1 MFRYLETVK
10 SVFNNYWTLLFL
22 LLVTN
27 AVLAQDNFDSFK
39 VELDQ
44 TLANEAV
51 YLSQKNSAI
60 NQSKRRLRSEKS
72 NEVRYLLNKKLY
84 EEYKSYQSD
93 SALVYAKR
101 SLQIAYKNQNKTQ
114 ISKAQL
120 DLATILG
127 TLGMYSQALEILNA
141 MEPQLPSEL
150 KGELY
155 WTKRVIYGGLTGYA
169 NGVEEKNKYNQLG
182 NNYRDKAIAHLS
194 KTSPEF
200 ILATSGQLLSL
211 KKHHQAIDL
220 LLPYFDIISKKDP
233 NRAVIAYLISEN
245 YKAKKDKEQEKKW
258 LAISA
263 ISDLELVKKE
273 NISLRELAFILYEE
287 GDIES
292 AYEYIKRS
300 LDDAVFCN
308 SKLRTYEISKML
320 PIINETYEAKNKS
333 AKSQLIVFLISAS
346 VLSLFLLGVLILLFK
361 QMKKLAKA
369 QRNVELANNQL
380 SELNQQLQGFNSK
393 LNQTNL
399 ELAETSLLK
408 EIYIG
413 RYMDQCSVYIGKMDE
428 YSQKLKVM
436 ATAGKV
442 NDLVSTVKSKAFID
456 KELKEFYTQFD
467 ATFIQ
472 LFPTFVA
479 EFKDLLNE
487 PESIIIKKGE
497 LLNPELRLFALIR
510 LGIKDS
516 AKIAEFLRYSA
527 STIYNYRSQIKN
539 KAKGPREQFELK
551 VMGIGTSSK

>member
-1 MFRYLETVK
+1 MFK
-10 SVFNNYWTLLFL
+10 NYWPLLFL
-22 LLVTN
+22 LFVTN
-27 AVLAQDNFDSFK
+27 TLLAQDNFDQLK
-39 VELDQ
+39 KELDQ
-44 TLANEAV
+44 TLANETV
-51 YLSQKNSAI
+51 YLNHKNSAI
-60 NQSKRRLRSEKS
+60 NQFKKSLRSEKS

-114 ISKAQL
+114 ISTAQL
-120 DLATILG
+120 DLASILG

-141 MEPQLPSEL
+141 IEPQLPSEL

-155 WTKRVIYGGLTGYA
+155 WTKRVVYGGLTGYA

-182 NNYRDKAIAHLS
+182 NNYRDKAIVHLS
-194 KTSPEF
+194 KKSPQF

-211 KKHHQAIDL
+211 KKYNQAINL
-220 LLPYFDIISKKDP
+220 LLPCIDTISKKDP

-245 YKAKKDKEQEKKW
+245 YRLLNDKTQEKKW

-292 AYEYIKRS
+292 AYEYLKRS

-369 QRNVELANNQL
+369 QKNVELANNKL
-380 SELNQQLQGFNSK
+380 SELNQQLQGFNNK

-456 KELKEFYTQFD
+456 KELKEFYAQFD

-516 AKIAEFLRYSA
+516 AKIADFLRYSA

-539 KAKGPREQFELK
+539 KAKGPRELFELK
-551 VMGIGTSSK
+551 VMSIGSSNKM

>member
-1 MFRYLETVK
+1 MFK
-10 SVFNNYWTLLFL
+10 NYWPLLFL
-22 LLVTN
+22 LFVTN
-27 AVLAQDNFDSFK
+27 TLLAQDNFDQLK
-39 VELDQ
+39 KELDQ
-44 TLANEAV
+44 TLANETV
-51 YLSQKNSAI
+51 YLNHKNSAI
-60 NQSKRRLRSEKS
+60 NQFKKRLRSEKS

-114 ISKAQL
+114 ISTAQL
-120 DLATILG
+120 DLASILG

-155 WTKRVIYGGLTGYA
+155 WTKKVVYGGLTGYA

-182 NNYRDKAIAHLS
+182 NNYRDKAIVHLS
-194 KTSPEF
+194 KKSPQF

-211 KKHHQAIDL
+211 KKYNQAINL
-220 LLPYFDIISKKDP
+220 LLPCIDTISKKDP

-245 YKAKKDKEQEKKW
+245 YRLLNDKTQEKKW

-346 VLSLFLLGVLILLFK
+346 VLSIFLLGVLILLFK

-369 QRNVELANNQL
+369 QKNVELANNKL
-380 SELNQQLQGFNSK
+380 SELNQQLQGFNNK

-456 KELKEFYTQFD
+456 KELKEFYAQFD

-516 AKIAEFLRYSA
+516 AKIADFLRYSA

-539 KAKGPREQFELK
+539 KAKGPRELFELK
-551 VMGIGTSSK
+551 VMSIGSSNKM

>member
-1 MFRYLETVK
+1 
-10 SVFNNYWTLLFL
+10 VFKNYWSVLFFL
-22 LLVTN
+22 FATN
-27 AVLAQDNFDSFK
+27 ALLAQDSFDLLK
-39 VELDQ
+39 KELDQ
-44 TLANEAV
+44 TLANEAL
-51 YLSQKNSAI
+51 YQNKKNRAI
-60 NQSKRRLRSEKS
+60 NQLKNRLRATSS
-72 NEVRYLLNKKLY
+72 NEIRYLLYDKLY
-84 EEYKSYQSD
+84 NEYKSYQSD

-101 SLQIAYKNQNKTQ
+101 GVLIAHKTKNVTQ
-114 ISKAQL
+114 LTKAQL
-120 DLATILG
+120 NLASILG
-127 TLGMYSQALEILNA
+127 TLGMYNQALEILNA
-141 MEPQLPSEL
+141 MESQHSIEL

-155 WTKRVIYGGLTGYA
+155 WTKRIIYGGLSSYA
-169 NGVEEKNKYNQLG
+169 NGTEEKTKFNHLG
-182 NNYRDKAIAHLS
+182 DRYRDKALLNLS
-194 KTSPEF
+194 KKSTDYIVAF
-200 ILATSGQLLSL
+200 SGQLLS
-211 KKHHQAIDL
+211 KQKYNQAIAI
-220 LLPYFDIISKKDP
+220 LLPQFNKISKNNP

-245 YKAKKDKEQEKKW
+245 YKALNNKEQEKKW

-292 AYEYIKRS
+292 AYNYIKRS

-333 AKSQLIVFLISAS
+333 AKSQLIIFLICAS
-346 VLSLFLLGVLILLFK
+346 VLSLFLLGVLILLFN
-361 QMKKLAKA
+361 QMKKLATA
-369 QRNVELANNQL
+369 QKSVELANYQL
-380 SELNQQLQGFNSK
+380 SELNQQLQGFNDK

-413 RYMDQCSVYIGKMDE
+413 RYMDQCSIYIGKMEE

-436 ATAGKV
+436 ATAGKI

-456 KELKEFYTQFD
+456 KELKEFYAQFD
-467 ATFIQ
+467 QTFIQ
-472 LFPTFVA
+472 LFPSFVS
-479 EFKDLLNE
+479 EFKELLIE
-487 PESIIIKKGE
+487 PDSIQIKKGE
-497 LLNPELRLFALIR
+497 VLNPELRLFALIR

-551 VMGIGTSSK
+551 VMEIGSTNKEVN

>member
-1 MFRYLETVK
+1 MFK
-10 SVFNNYWTLLFL
+10 NYWPLLFL
-22 LLVTN
+22 LFVTN
-27 AVLAQDNFDSFK
+27 TLLAQDNFDQLK
-39 VELDQ
+39 KELDQ
-44 TLANEAV
+44 TLANETV
-51 YLSQKNSAI
+51 YLNHKNSAI
-60 NQSKRRLRSEKS
+60 NQFKKRLRSEKS

-114 ISKAQL
+114 ISTAQL
-120 DLATILG
+120 DLASILG

-182 NNYRDKAIAHLS
+182 NNYRDKAIVHLS
-194 KTSPEF
+194 KKSPQF

-211 KKHHQAIDL
+211 KKHNQAINL
-220 LLPYFDIISKKDP
+220 LLPCIDTISKKDP

-245 YKAKKDKEQEKKW
+245 YRLLNDKTQEKKW

-369 QRNVELANNQL
+369 QKNVELANNKL
-380 SELNQQLQGFNSK
+380 SELNQQLQGFNNK

-456 KELKEFYTQFD
+456 KELKEFYAQFD

-516 AKIAEFLRYSA
+516 AKIADFLRYSA

-539 KAKGPREQFELK
+539 KAKGPRELFELK
-551 VMGIGTSSK
+551 VMSIGSSNKM

>member
-1 MFRYLETVK
+1 MK
-10 SVFNNYWTLLFL
+10 SVFKNYWPLLFL
-22 LLVTN
+22 LFVTN
-27 AVLAQDNFDSFK
+27 TLLAQDNFDQLK
-39 VELDQ
+39 KELDQ
-44 TLANEAV
+44 TLANETV
-51 YLSQKNSAI
+51 YLNHKNSAI
-60 NQSKRRLRSEKS
+60 NQFKKRLRSEKS

-114 ISKAQL
+114 ISTAQL
-120 DLATILG
+120 DLASILG
-127 TLGMYSQALEILNA
+127 TLGMYNQALEILNA
-141 MEPQLPSEL
+141 IEPQLPSEL

-155 WTKRVIYGGLTGYA
+155 WTKRVVYGGLTGYA

-182 NNYRDKAIAHLS
+182 NNYRDKAIVHLS
-194 KTSPEF
+194 KKSPQF

-211 KKHHQAIDL
+211 KKYNQAINL
-220 LLPYFDIISKKDP
+220 LLPCIDTISKKDP

-245 YKAKKDKEQEKKW
+245 YRLLNDKTQEKKW

-346 VLSLFLLGVLILLFK
+346 VLSIFLLGVLILLFK

-369 QRNVELANNQL
+369 QKNVELANNKL
-380 SELNQQLQGFNSK
+380 SELNQQLQGFNNK

-456 KELKEFYTQFD
+456 KELKEFYAQFD

-539 KAKGPREQFELK
+539 KAKGPRELFELK
-551 VMGIGTSSK
+551 VMSIGSSNKM

>member
-1 MFRYLETVK
+1 MFK
-10 SVFNNYWTLLFL
+10 NYWSILLLFFISNSL
-22 LLVTN
+22 
-27 AVLAQDNFDSFK
+27 LAQDSFALLK
-39 VELDQ
+39 KELDQ
-44 TLANEAV
+44 TLENEPL
-51 YLSQKNSAI
+51 YLNKKNSAI
-60 NQSKRRLRSEKS
+60 NQLKSRLRSSSS
-72 NEVRYLLNKKLY
+72 NEIRYSLNEKLY
-84 EEYKSYQSD
+84 DEYKSYQSD

-101 SLQIAYKNQNKTQ
+101 SLNSAYKNQNNIQ
-114 ISKAQL
+114 LNKAQL
-120 DLATILG
+120 NLASILG
-127 TLGMYSQALEILNA
+127 TLGMYNQALEILNS
-141 MEPQLPSEL
+141 MEPKVIPEL
-150 KGELY
+150 KGEFY
-155 WTKRVIYGGLTGYA
+155 WTKRIIYGGLSSYA
-169 NGVEEKNKYNQLG
+169 NDTEEKNKYNRLG
-182 NNYRDKAIAHLS
+182 DHYRDKAILNLPKNS
-194 KTSPEF
+194 IGF
-200 ILATSGQLLSL
+200 VLALSGQFLSQ
-211 KKHHQAIDL
+211 KKYNQAINL
-220 LLPYFDIISKKDP
+220 LLPYFNKTPKTDP

-245 YKAKKDKEQEKKW
+245 YKAKKDKTQEKKW
-258 LAISA
+258 LALSA

-346 VLSLFLLGVLILLFK
+346 VLSLFLLAVLILLFK

-369 QRNVELANNQL
+369 QKNVESANNQL
-380 SELNQQLQGFNSK
+380 SLLNEQLQSFNTK
-393 LNQTNL
+393 LNQTNS

-413 RYMDQCSVYIGKMDE
+413 RYMDQCSIYIGKMEE

-467 ATFIQ
+467 QTFML
-472 LFPTFVA
+472 LFPTFIE
-479 EFKDLLNE
+479 EFKSLLTE
-487 PESIIIKKGE
+487 PDSIQIKKGE
-497 LLNPELRLFALIR
+497 LLNPELRIFALIR

-539 KAKGPREQFELK
+539 KAKGPREQFEMEVLL
-551 VMGIGTSSK
+551 IGSSKKEAN

>member
-1 MFRYLETVK
+1 VK
-10 SVFNNYWTLLFL
+10 AVYKNYWSLLLFL
-22 LLVTN
+22 FVTN
-27 AVLAQDNFDSFK
+27 SLLAQDSFAFLK
-39 VELDQ
+39 KELDQ
-44 TLANEAV
+44 TLANEAL
-51 YLSQKNSAI
+51 YLNKKNSAI
-60 NQSKRRLRSEKS
+60 NQLKSRLRSAPS
-72 NEVRYLLNKKLY
+72 NEIHYLLNEKLY

-101 SLQIAYKNQNKTQ
+101 SLQIAYKNGNSNQVN
-114 ISKAQL
+114 KAQL
-120 DLATILG
+120 NLASILG
-127 TLGMYSQALEILNA
+127 TLGMYNQALDILNP
-141 MEPQLPSEL
+141 MESMVVLKL
-150 KGELY
+150 KGKLY
-155 WTKRVIYGGLTGYA
+155 WTKRTIYGGLSGYA
-169 NGVEEKNKYNQLG
+169 NGIEEKKKYNQLVTKYG
-182 NNYRDKAIAHLS
+182 NEAIAHLPKNS
-194 KTSPEF
+194 TEF
-200 ILATSGQLLSL
+200 SIAKSVQLFSR
-211 KKHHQAIDL
+211 KKYNQAINL
-220 LLPYFDIISKKDP
+220 LTPYFDKISKTDP

-245 YKAKKDKEQEKKW
+245 YKAKKNKEQEKKW
-258 LAISA
+258 LALSA

-346 VLSLFLLGVLILLFK
+346 VLALFLLGVLILLFK

-369 QRNVELANNQL
+369 QKNVELANNQL
-380 SELNQQLQGFNSK
+380 SVLNQQLQGFNAK

-413 RYMDQCSVYIGKMDE
+413 RYMDQCSIYIGKMEE

-442 NDLVSTVKSKAFID
+442 NDLVSTVKSKAFIE

-467 ATFIQ
+467 QTFMQ
-472 LFPTFVA
+472 LFPTFVE
-479 EFKDLLNE
+479 EFKDLLTE
-487 PESIIIKKGE
+487 PETIIIKKSE
-497 LLNPELRLFALIR
+497 LLNPELRIFALIR

-539 KAKGPREQFELK
+539 KAKGPREQFETNVLL
-551 VMGIGTSSK
+551 IGTTAKS

>member
-1 MFRYLETVK
+1 MK
-10 SVFNNYWTLLFL
+10 SVFKNYWPLLFL
-22 LLVTN
+22 LFVTN
-27 AVLAQDNFDSFK
+27 TLLAQDNFDQLK
-39 VELDQ
+39 KELDQ
-44 TLANEAV
+44 TLANETV
-51 YLSQKNSAI
+51 YLNHKNSAI
-60 NQSKRRLRSEKS
+60 NQFKKRLRSEKS

-114 ISKAQL
+114 ISTAQL
-120 DLATILG
+120 DLASILG

-141 MEPQLPSEL
+141 IEPQLPSEL

-155 WTKRVIYGGLTGYA
+155 WTKRVVYGGLTGYA

-182 NNYRDKAIAHLS
+182 NNYRDKAIVHLS
-194 KTSPEF
+194 KKSPQF

-211 KKHHQAIDL
+211 KKYNQAINL
-220 LLPYFDIISKKDP
+220 LLPCIDTISKKDP

-245 YKAKKDKEQEKKW
+245 YRLLNDKTQEKKW

-369 QRNVELANNQL
+369 QKNVELANNKL
-380 SELNQQLQGFNSK
+380 SELNQQLQGFNNK

-456 KELKEFYTQFD
+456 KELKEFYAQFD

-516 AKIAEFLRYSA
+516 AKIADFLRYSA

-539 KAKGPREQFELK
+539 KAKGPRELFELK
-551 VMGIGTSSK
+551 VMSIGSSNKM

>member
-1 MFRYLETVK
+1 MAIKHSKFYLK
-10 SVFNNYWTLLFL
+10 IA
-22 LLVTN
+22 LVL
-27 AVLAQDNFDSFK
+27 VLVCSNLSWAQDQFPILK
-39 VELDQ
+39 TKLDQ
-44 TLANEAV
+44 TLSNDLL
-51 YLSQKNSAI
+51 YLEQKNKTLTALKYELK
-60 NQSKRRLRSEKS
+60 QARLDQDRYPLLEKI
-72 NEVRYLLNKKLY
+72 Y

-101 SLQIAYKNQNKTQ
+101 SVQIALKNQNNKQQ
-114 ISKAQL
+114 IKAQL
-120 DLATILG
+120 NLASILS
-127 TLGMYSQALEILNA
+127 TLGMYNQALEILNI
-141 MEPQLPSEL
+141 MESSVALQL

-155 WTKRVIYGGLTGYA
+155 WTKRVVYGGLIGYA
-169 NGVEEKNKYNQLG
+169 NGIDEKNKYTLLANR
-182 NNYRDKAIAHLS
+182 YRDLAIAHLS
-194 KTSPEF
+194 KKSTEF
-200 ILATSGQLLSL
+200 ILATSGQLLSQ
-211 KKHHQAIDL
+211 KKPDQAIAL
-220 LLPYFDIISKKDP
+220 LLPYFETIEKSDP
-233 NRAVIAYLISEN
+233 NRAVIACLISEN
-245 YKAKKDKEQEKKW
+245 YKAKKEKEQEKKW

-308 SKLRTYEISKML
+308 SRLRTYEISKML

-333 AKSQLIVFLISAS
+333 AKKQLIVFLVSAS
-346 VLSLFLLGVLILLFK
+346 VLALFLLGVLILLFK

-369 QRNVELANNQL
+369 QKNVELANNQL

-413 RYMDQCSVYIGKMDE
+413 RYMDQCSVYIGKMEE

-456 KELKEFYTQFD
+456 KELKEFYSQFD
-467 ATFIQ
+467 QTFVQ

-487 PESIIIKKGE
+487 PDSIIIKKGE

-551 VMGIGTSSK
+551 VMEIGTNSK

>member
-1 MFRYLETVK
+1 MK
-10 SVFNNYWTLLFL
+10 SVFKKHGVFFLL

-27 AVLAQDNFDSFK
+27 AVLAQENFDYLK
-39 VELDQ
+39 KELDQ
-44 TLANEAV
+44 TLANETL
-51 YLSQKNSAI
+51 YLSQKNRAI
-60 NQSKRRLRSEKS
+60 NSLKTKLRASES
-72 NEVRYLLNKKLY
+72 NEIRYTLFKKLF

-101 SLQIAYKNQNKTQ
+101 SLQTAYKNQNNTQ
-114 ISKAQL
+114 VKKAQF

-127 TLGMYSQALEILNA
+127 TLGMYNQALEILNA
-141 MEPQLPSEL
+141 MEYELPSEL
-150 KGELY
+150 IGELY
-155 WTKRVIYGGLTGYA
+155 WTKRIIYGGLADYA
-169 NGVEEKNKYNQLG
+169 TNVEEKNRYNQLG
-182 NNYRDKAIAHLS
+182 DKYRDKARASLS
-194 KTSPEF
+194 KKSTDY
-200 ILATSGQLLSL
+200 ILASSGQLLSH
-211 KKHHQAIDL
+211 KKYNQAINL
-220 LLPYFDIISKKDP
+220 LRSYFDKIPQTDP
-233 NRAVIAYLISEN
+233 NRAVTAYLISEN
-245 YKAKKDKEQEKKW
+245 YRAKKEKNQEKKW

-369 QRNVELANNQL
+369 QENVKLANNQL
-380 SELNQQLQGFNSK
+380 SELNQQLRGFNDK
-393 LNQTNL
+393 LNKTNL

-413 RYMDQCSVYIGKMDE
+413 RYMDQCSIYIGKMEE
-428 YSQKLKVM
+428 YSQRLKVM

-442 NDLVSTVKSKAFID
+442 NDLVNTVKSKAFID
-456 KELKEFYTQFD
+456 KELKEFYAQFD

-472 LFPTFVA
+472 LFPSFVE
-479 EFKDLLNE
+479 EFKALLTS
-487 PESIIIKKGE
+487 PEGIIIKKGE
-497 LLNPELRLFALIR
+497 MLNPELRLFALIR

-516 AKIAEFLRYSA
+516 AKIADFLRYSS

-539 KAKGPREQFELK
+539 KAIGPRDQFENK
-551 VMGIGTSSK
+551 VMLIGTTIKT

>member
-1 MFRYLETVK
+1 MAIKYSLFFWKK
-10 SVFNNYWTLLFL
+10 SL
-22 LLVTN
+22 LLIVICSSFSWS
-27 AVLAQDNFDSFK
+27 QDQFPQFK
-39 VELDQ
+39 SKLDQ
-44 TLANEAV
+44 TLSNDSL
-51 YLSQKNSAI
+51 YLERKNKTLTVLKNKLRNTRL
-60 NQSKRRLRSEKS
+60 NQDRYPILEKI
-72 NEVRYLLNKKLY
+72 Y
-84 EEYKSYQSD
+84 EEFKSYQSD
-93 SALVYAKR
+93 SALVYAEK
-101 SLQIAYKNQNKTQ
+101 SKISAAINNNPTQ
-114 ISKAQL
+114 LIRAQL
-120 DLATILG
+120 NYASILG
-127 TLGMYSQALEILNA
+127 TLGSYDDALSSLNKI
-141 MEPQLPSEL
+141 ERNL
-150 KGELY
+150 KSSLLGEFY
-155 WTKRVIYGGLTGYA
+155 WTKRIIYGGLTEYSNSRA
-169 NGVEEKNKYNQLG
+169 EKTKYIQLG
-182 NNYRDKAIAHLS
+182 DQYRDLAIANLS
-194 KTSPEF
+194 KNSTEYTVA
-200 ILATSGQLLSL
+200 LAGQLFSRKEYTSALR
-211 KKHHQAIDL
+211 L
-220 LLPYFDIISKKDP
+220 LLAAFEKIEKTDS

-245 YKAKKDKEQEKKW
+245 YRLVNDTSQEKKW
-258 LAISA
+258 LALSA

-273 NISLRELAFILYEE
+273 NISLRKLAYILYEE
-287 GDIES
+287 GEIES
-292 AYEYIKRS
+292 AYEYTKRS

-320 PIINETYEAKNKS
+320 PIINESYEAKNKS
-333 AKSQLIVFLISAS
+333 NQSQLIIFLISAS
-346 VLSLFLLGVLILLFK
+346 VLSLFLIGVLILLFK

-369 QRNVELANNQL
+369 QKNVELANNQL
-380 SELNQQLQGFNSK
+380 SELNQQLQGFNTK

-456 KELKEFYTQFD
+456 KELKEFYAQFD

-551 VMGIGTSSK
+551 VMGIGASSK

>member
-1 MFRYLETVK
+1 MFK
-10 SVFNNYWTLLFL
+10 NYWPLLFL
-22 LLVTN
+22 LFVTN
-27 AVLAQDNFDSFK
+27 TLLAQDNFDQLK
-39 VELDQ
+39 KELDQ
-44 TLANEAV
+44 TLANETV
-51 YLSQKNSAI
+51 YLNHKNSAI
-60 NQSKRRLRSEKS
+60 NQFKKRLRSEKS

-114 ISKAQL
+114 ISTAQL
-120 DLATILG
+120 DLASILG
-127 TLGMYSQALEILNA
+127 TLGMYNQALEILNA
-141 MEPQLPSEL
+141 IEPQLPSEL

-155 WTKRVIYGGLTGYA
+155 WTKRVVYGGLTGYA

-182 NNYRDKAIAHLS
+182 NNYRDKAIVHLS
-194 KTSPEF
+194 KKSPQF

-211 KKHHQAIDL
+211 KKYNQAINL
-220 LLPYFDIISKKDP
+220 LLPCIDTISKKDP

-245 YKAKKDKEQEKKW
+245 YRLLNDKTQEKKW

-346 VLSLFLLGVLILLFK
+346 VLSIFLLGVLILLFK

-369 QRNVELANNQL
+369 QKNVELANNKL
-380 SELNQQLQGFNSK
+380 SELNQQLQGFNNK

-456 KELKEFYTQFD
+456 KELKEFYAQFD

-516 AKIAEFLRYSA
+516 AKIADFLRYSA

-539 KAKGPREQFELK
+539 KAKGPRELFELK
-551 VMGIGTSSK
+551 VMSIGSSNKM

>member
-1 MFRYLETVK
+1 MFK
-10 SVFNNYWTLLFL
+10 NYWPLLFL
-22 LLVTN
+22 LFVTN
-27 AVLAQDNFDSFK
+27 TLLAQDNFDQLK
-39 VELDQ
+39 KELDQ
-44 TLANEAV
+44 TLANETV
-51 YLSQKNSAI
+51 YLNHKNSAI
-60 NQSKRRLRSEKS
+60 NQFKKCLRSEKS

-114 ISKAQL
+114 ISTAQL
-120 DLATILG
+120 DLASILG

-141 MEPQLPSEL
+141 IEPQLPSEL

-155 WTKRVIYGGLTGYA
+155 WTKRVVYGGLTGYA

-182 NNYRDKAIAHLS
+182 NNYRDKAIVHLS
-194 KTSPEF
+194 KKSPQF

-211 KKHHQAIDL
+211 KKYNQAINL
-220 LLPYFDIISKKDP
+220 LLPCIDTISKKDP

-245 YKAKKDKEQEKKW
+245 YRLLNDKTQEKKW

-369 QRNVELANNQL
+369 QKNVELANNKL
-380 SELNQQLQGFNSK
+380 SELNQQLQGFNNK

-456 KELKEFYTQFD
+456 KELKEFYAQFD

-516 AKIAEFLRYSA
+516 AKIADFLRYSA

-539 KAKGPREQFELK
+539 KAKGPRELFELK
-551 VMGIGTSSK
+551 VMSIGSSNKM

>member
-1 MFRYLETVK
+1 MFK
-10 SVFNNYWTLLFL
+10 NYWSVLFFL
-22 LLVTN
+22 FATN
-27 AVLAQDNFDSFK
+27 ALLAQDSFDLLK
-39 VELDQ
+39 KELDQ
-44 TLANEAV
+44 TLANEAL
-51 YLSQKNSAI
+51 YQNKKNRAI
-60 NQSKRRLRSEKS
+60 NQLKNRLRATSS
-72 NEVRYLLNKKLY
+72 NEIRYLLYDKLY
-84 EEYKSYQSD
+84 NEYKSYQSD

-101 SLQIAYKNQNKTQ
+101 GVLIAHKTKNVTQ
-114 ISKAQL
+114 LTKAQL
-120 DLATILG
+120 NLASILG
-127 TLGMYSQALEILNA
+127 TLGMYNQSLEILNA
-141 MEPQLPSEL
+141 MESQHSIEL

-155 WTKRVIYGGLTGYA
+155 WTKRIIYGGLSSYA
-169 NGVEEKNKYNQLG
+169 NGTEEKTKFNHLG
-182 NNYRDKAIAHLS
+182 DRYRDKALLNLS
-194 KTSPEF
+194 KKSTDYIVAF
-200 ILATSGQLLSL
+200 SGQLLS
-211 KKHHQAIDL
+211 KQKYNQAIAI
-220 LLPYFDIISKKDP
+220 LLPQFNKISKNNP

-245 YKAKKDKEQEKKW
+245 YKALNNKEQEKKW

-292 AYEYIKRS
+292 AYNYIKRS

-333 AKSQLIVFLISAS
+333 AKSQLIIFLICAS
-346 VLSLFLLGVLILLFK
+346 VLSLFLLGVLILLFN
-361 QMKKLAKA
+361 QMKKLATA
-369 QRNVELANNQL
+369 QKSVELANYQL
-380 SELNQQLQGFNSK
+380 SELNQQLQGFNDK

-413 RYMDQCSVYIGKMDE
+413 RYMDQCSIYIGKMEE

-436 ATAGKV
+436 ATAGKI

-456 KELKEFYTQFD
+456 KELKEFYAQFD
-467 ATFIQ
+467 QTFIQ
-472 LFPTFVA
+472 LFPSFVS
-479 EFKDLLNE
+479 EFKELLIE
-487 PESIIIKKGE
+487 PDSIQIKKGE
-497 LLNPELRLFALIR
+497 VLNPELRLFALIR

-551 VMGIGTSSK
+551 VMEIGSTNKEVN

>member
-1 MFRYLETVK
+1 MFK
-10 SVFNNYWTLLFL
+10 NYWPLLFL
-22 LLVTN
+22 LFVTN
-27 AVLAQDNFDSFK
+27 TLLAQDNFDQLK
-39 VELDQ
+39 KELDQ
-44 TLANEAV
+44 TLANETV
-51 YLSQKNSAI
+51 YLNHKNSAI
-60 NQSKRRLRSEKS
+60 NQFKKRLRSEKS

-114 ISKAQL
+114 ISTAQL
-120 DLATILG
+120 DLASILG

-141 MEPQLPSEL
+141 IEPQLPSEL

-182 NNYRDKAIAHLS
+182 NNYRDKAIVHLS
-194 KTSPEF
+194 KKSPQF

-211 KKHHQAIDL
+211 KKYNQAINL
-220 LLPYFDIISKKDP
+220 LLPCIDTISKKDP

-245 YKAKKDKEQEKKW
+245 YRLLNDKTQEKKW

-333 AKSQLIVFLISAS
+333 AKSQLIVFLISVS

-369 QRNVELANNQL
+369 QKNVELANNKL
-380 SELNQQLQGFNSK
+380 SELNQQLQGFNNK

-456 KELKEFYTQFD
+456 KELKEFYAQFD

-516 AKIAEFLRYSA
+516 AKIADFLRYSA

-539 KAKGPREQFELK
+539 KAKGPRELFELK
-551 VMGIGTSSK
+551 VMSIGSSNKM

>member
-1 MFRYLETVK
+1 MKTVFK
-10 SVFNNYWTLLFL
+10 NYWFL
-22 LLVTN
+22 LLLLFATN
-27 AVLAQDNFDSFK
+27 SLLAQDSFAILK
-39 VELDQ
+39 NELDQ
-44 TLANEAV
+44 TLTNKAL
-51 YLSQKNSAI
+51 YLNKKNSTI
-60 NQSKRRLRSEKS
+60 NQLKSRLRSASS
-72 NEVRYLLNKKLY
+72 NEIRYLLNEKLY

-101 SLQIAYKNQNKTQ
+101 SLNIAYKNQNSYQ
-114 ISKAQL
+114 INKAQL
-120 DLATILG
+120 NLASILG
-127 TLGMYSQALEILNA
+127 TLGMYNQALEILKP
-141 MEPQLPSEL
+141 MELKLTPGL
-150 KGELY
+150 KGEFY
-155 WTKRVIYGGLTGYA
+155 WTKRVIYGGLTNYA
-169 NGVEEKNKYNQLG
+169 NGIEEKNKYNQLVTKYG
-182 NNYRDKAIAHLS
+182 NEAVTYLS
-194 KTSPEF
+194 KNSTEF
-200 ILATSGQLLSL
+200 IAASSGQLLSQ
-211 KKHHQAIDL
+211 KKYNQAIDL
-220 LLPYFDIISKKDP
+220 LLPYFEKTAKTDP

-245 YKAKKDKEQEKKW
+245 YKAKKDQEQEKKW

-369 QRNVELANNQL
+369 QKNVELANNQL
-380 SELNQQLQGFNSK
+380 SVLNQQLQGFNAK

-413 RYMDQCSVYIGKMDE
+413 RYMDQCSIYIGKMEE

-456 KELKEFYTQFD
+456 KELKEFYAQFD
-467 ATFIQ
+467 QTFMQ
-472 LFPTFVA
+472 LFPTFLE
-479 EFKDLLNE
+479 EFKALLNE
-487 PESIIIKKGE
+487 PETIIIKKGE
-497 LLNPELRLFALIR
+497 LLNPELRIFALIR

-516 AKIAEFLRYSA
+516 AKIADFLRYSA

-539 KAKGPREQFELK
+539 KAKGPREQFETK
-551 VMGIGTSSK
+551 VLLIGTAKE

>member
-1 MFRYLETVK
+1 
-10 SVFNNYWTLLFL
+10 
-22 LLVTN
+22 
-27 AVLAQDNFDSFK
+27 
-39 VELDQ
+39 
-44 TLANEAV
+44 
-51 YLSQKNSAI
+51 
-60 NQSKRRLRSEKS
+60 
-72 NEVRYLLNKKLY
+72 LNKKLY

-120 DLATILG
+120 DLASILG

-150 KGELY
+150 KGDLY

-182 NNYRDKAIAHLS
+182 NNYRDKAIAHLP
-194 KTSPEF
+194 KKSPEL

-211 KKHHQAIDL
+211 KKHNQAIDL

-380 SELNQQLQGFNSK
+380 SELNQQLQGFNNK

-456 KELKEFYTQFD
+456 KELKEFYAQFD

-472 LFPTFVA
+472 LFPSFVA

>member
-1 MFRYLETVK
+1 MK
-10 SVFNNYWTLLFL
+10 AVFKNYWFFL
-22 LLVTN
+22 LLLFISN
-27 AVLAQDNFDSFK
+27 SLLAQDSFDLLK
-39 VELDQ
+39 KELDQ
-44 TLANEAV
+44 TLADEPL
-51 YLSQKNSAI
+51 YLNKKNSAI
-60 NQSKRRLRSEKS
+60 NQLKSRLRTASS
-72 NEVRYLLNKKLY
+72 NEIRYSLNEKLY
-84 EEYKSYQSD
+84 DEYKSYQSD

-101 SLQIAYKNQNKTQ
+101 SLQIAYTTGNSNQ
-114 ISKAQL
+114 IDKAQL
-120 DLATILG
+120 NLASILG
-127 TLGMYSQALEILNA
+127 TLGMYNQALEILDP
-141 MEPQLPSEL
+141 MESKVAPQL
-150 KGELY
+150 KGEFY
-155 WTKRVIYGGLTGYA
+155 WTKRIIYGGLSGYA
-169 NGVEEKNKYNQLG
+169 NGIEEKKKYNQLG

-194 KTSPEF
+194 TNSIEF
-200 ILATSGQLLSL
+200 IIASSVQLFAQ
-211 KKHHQAIDL
+211 KKYPKAINL
-220 LLPYFDIISKKDP
+220 LTPHFEKTPKTDP

-245 YKAKKDKEQEKKW
+245 YKAKQDKEQEKKW

-369 QRNVELANNQL
+369 QKSVELANNQL
-380 SELNQQLQGFNSK
+380 SVLNQQLQGFNAK

-413 RYMDQCSVYIGKMDE
+413 RYMDQCSIYIGKMEE

-456 KELKEFYTQFD
+456 KELKEFYAQFD
-467 ATFIQ
+467 QTFMQ
-472 LFPTFVA
+472 LFPTFVE
-479 EFKDLLNE
+479 EFKALLNE
-487 PESIIIKKGE
+487 SESIIIKKGE
-497 LLNPELRLFALIR
+497 LLNPELRIFALIR

-516 AKIAEFLRYSA
+516 AKIADFLRYSA

-539 KAKGPREQFELK
+539 KAKGPREQFETK
-551 VMGIGTSSK
+551 VLLIGTAKE

>member
-1 MFRYLETVK
+1 MK
-10 SVFNNYWTLLFL
+10 SVFKNYWPLLFL
-22 LLVTN
+22 LFVTN
-27 AVLAQDNFDSFK
+27 TLLAQANFDQLK
-39 VELDQ
+39 KELDQ
-44 TLANEAV
+44 TLANETV
-51 YLSQKNSAI
+51 YLNHKNSAI
-60 NQSKRRLRSEKS
+60 NQFKKSLRSEKS

-114 ISKAQL
+114 ISTAQL
-120 DLATILG
+120 DLASILG

-141 MEPQLPSEL
+141 IEPQLPSEL

-155 WTKRVIYGGLTGYA
+155 WTKRVVYGGLTGYA

-182 NNYRDKAIAHLS
+182 NNYRDKAIVHLS
-194 KTSPEF
+194 KKSPQF

-211 KKHHQAIDL
+211 KKYNQAINL
-220 LLPYFDIISKKDP
+220 LLPCIDTISKKDP

-245 YKAKKDKEQEKKW
+245 YRLLNDKTQEKKW

-369 QRNVELANNQL
+369 QKNVELANNKL
-380 SELNQQLQGFNSK
+380 SELNQQLQGFNNK

-456 KELKEFYTQFD
+456 KELKEFYAQFD

-516 AKIAEFLRYSA
+516 AKIADFLRYSA

-539 KAKGPREQFELK
+539 KAKGPRELFELK
-551 VMGIGTSSK
+551 VMSIGSSNKM

>member
-1 MFRYLETVK
+1 MFK
-10 SVFNNYWTLLFL
+10 NYWPLLFL
-22 LLVTN
+22 LFVTN
-27 AVLAQDNFDSFK
+27 TLLAQDNFDQLK
-39 VELDQ
+39 KELDQ
-44 TLANEAV
+44 TLANETV
-51 YLSQKNSAI
+51 YLNHKNSAI
-60 NQSKRRLRSEKS
+60 NQFKKSLRSEKS

-114 ISKAQL
+114 ISTAQL
-120 DLATILG
+120 DLASILG

-141 MEPQLPSEL
+141 IEPQLPSEL

-155 WTKRVIYGGLTGYA
+155 WTKRVVYGGLTGYA

-182 NNYRDKAIAHLS
+182 NNYRDKAIVHLS
-194 KTSPEF
+194 KKSPQF

-211 KKHHQAIDL
+211 KKYNQAINL
-220 LLPYFDIISKKDP
+220 LLPCIDTISKKDP

-245 YKAKKDKEQEKKW
+245 YRLLNDKTQEKKW

-369 QRNVELANNQL
+369 QKNVELANNKL
-380 SELNQQLQGFNSK
+380 SELNQQLQGFNNK

-456 KELKEFYTQFD
+456 KELKEFYAQFD

-516 AKIAEFLRYSA
+516 AKIADFLRYSA

-539 KAKGPREQFELK
+539 KAKGPRELFELK
-551 VMGIGTSSK
+551 VMSIGSSNKM

>member
-1 MFRYLETVK
+1 VK
-10 SVFNNYWTLLFL
+10 SVFKNYWPLLLL

-27 AVLAQDNFDSFK
+27 AALAQDNFDSFK

-60 NQSKRRLRSEKS
+60 NQSKRRLRIEKS
-72 NEVRYLLNKKLY
+72 NEVRFLLNKKLY

-120 DLATILG
+120 DLASILG

-150 KGELY
+150 KGDLY

-182 NNYRDKAIAHLS
+182 NNYRDKAIAHLP
-194 KTSPEF
+194 KKSPEL

-211 KKHHQAIDL
+211 KKHNQAIDL

-380 SELNQQLQGFNSK
+380 SELNQQLQGFNNK

-456 KELKEFYTQFD
+456 KELKEFYAQFD

-472 LFPTFVA
+472 LFPSFVA

>member
-1 MFRYLETVK
+1 MFK
-10 SVFNNYWTLLFL
+10 NYWPLLFL
-22 LLVTN
+22 LFVTN
-27 AVLAQDNFDSFK
+27 TLLAQDNFDQLK
-39 VELDQ
+39 KELDQ
-44 TLANEAV
+44 TLANETV
-51 YLSQKNSAI
+51 YLNHKNSAI
-60 NQSKRRLRSEKS
+60 NQFKKRLRSEKS

-114 ISKAQL
+114 ISTAQL
-120 DLATILG
+120 DLASILG

-141 MEPQLPSEL
+141 IEPQLPSEL

-155 WTKRVIYGGLTGYA
+155 WTKRVVYGGLTGYA

-182 NNYRDKAIAHLS
+182 NNYRDKAIVHLS
-194 KTSPEF
+194 KKSPQF

-211 KKHHQAIDL
+211 KKYNQAINL
-220 LLPYFDIISKKDP
+220 LLPCIDTISKKDP

-245 YKAKKDKEQEKKW
+245 YRLLNDKTQEKKW

-369 QRNVELANNQL
+369 QKNVELANNKL
-380 SELNQQLQGFNSK
+380 SELNQQLQGFNNK

-456 KELKEFYTQFD
+456 KELKEFYAQFD

-516 AKIAEFLRYSA
+516 AKIADFLRYSA

-539 KAKGPREQFELK
+539 KAKGPRELFELK
-551 VMGIGTSSK
+551 VMSIGSSNKM

>member
-1 MFRYLETVK
+1 LHK
-10 SVFNNYWTLLFL
+10 NYWSLLLLLF
-22 LLVTN
+22 VTN
-27 AVLAQDNFDSFK
+27 SLLAQDSFDFFK
-39 VELDQ
+39 KELDQ
-44 TLANEAV
+44 TLANETV
-51 YLSQKNSAI
+51 YQNKKNSAI
-60 NQSKRRLRSEKS
+60 NQLKNRLRSASS
-72 NEVRYLLNKKLY
+72 NEIRYLLNEKLY

-101 SLQIAYKNQNKTQ
+101 SLQTAHKNRNSNQVN
-114 ISKAQL
+114 KAQL
-120 DLATILG
+120 NLASILG
-127 TLGMYSQALEILNA
+127 TLGMYNQSLEILNTMKPSVA
-141 MEPQLPSEL
+141 PQL
-150 KGELY
+150 KGEFY
-155 WTKRVIYGGLTGYA
+155 WTKRVIYGGLIGYA
-169 NGVEEKNKYNQLG
+169 NGLNEKNTYTLFANRF
-182 NNYRDKAIAHLS
+182 RDLAIANLS
-194 KTSPEF
+194 EKSPEF
-200 ILATSGQLLSL
+200 ILARSGQLLSQ
-211 KKHHQAIDL
+211 KKYDQAIVL
-220 LLPYFDIISKKDP
+220 LLPYFDKIEKSDP

-273 NISLRELAFILYEE
+273 NISLRELAFMLYEE

-333 AKSQLIVFLISAS
+333 AKAQLIVFLISAS
-346 VLSLFLLGVLILLFK
+346 VLALFLLGVLILLFK

-369 QRNVELANNQL
+369 QKNVELANNQL
-380 SELNQQLQGFNSK
+380 SVLNQQLQGFNDK

-413 RYMDQCSVYIGKMDE
+413 RYMDQCSVYIGKMEE

-456 KELKEFYTQFD
+456 KELKEFYSQFD
-467 ATFIQ
+467 QTFIQ

-479 EFKDLLNE
+479 EFKDLLND
-487 PESIIIKKGE
+487 PDSIIIKKGE

-539 KAKGPREQFELK
+539 KAIGLREEFETK
-551 VMGIGTSSK
+551 VREIGTTKKGSD